1 MPVMQSPPGAYTVID
16 GRRYLYFVGTGYL
29 GLQGHPEVIRA
40 ACEATEKFGVG
51 TATSRTGFGDC
62 RPTLDVERRAAELFG
77 TEDAFYFSSGYVGNH
92 ILALAM
98 EDTLDAVFVDEWS
111 HYCVFEAARL
121 TGRPMFTFQHRDAN
135 DLRVNLKANLPPR
148 GRPLVLTDGV
158 FAARGEIAPV
168 ADFADVLREFP
179 GAILSIDDAHGLA
192 TLGTNGRGTYEHA
205 GLFGHGVNGAVG
217 ANDASGESPPCPALL
232 CCGTLSK
239 AVGGFGGIIPGS
251 RPFIERLKA
260 TSPYYRGASAPPVP
274 AAAATARALEL
285 IAAEPEIR
293 TRLWENVGTLKTG
306 LREMGLD
313 ADDTPVPICC
323 LTVGDAENMRRI
335 QQALMEQGIAIAYM
349 AAYSG
354 LGPEGALRVA
364 VFATHTEE
372 MIGQLLDALRPL
384 V

>member
-40 ACEATEKFGVG
+40 ACEATDKYGVG

-62 RPTLDVERRAAELFG
+62 QPTLDVEHRAAELFG
-77 TEDAFYFSSGYVGNH
+77 TEDAFYFASGYVGNH

-98 EDTLDAVFVDEWS
+98 EDSFDAVFVDEWS

-121 TGRPMFTFQHRDAN
+121 TGWPVFAFRHCSAD
-135 DLRVNLKANLPPR
+135 DLRTNMDSNLPPR
-148 GRPLVLTDGV
+148 ARPLVLTDGV

-168 ADFADVLREFP
+168 ADYAKVLREFP
-179 GAILSIDDAHGLA
+179 GSILSIDDAHGLA

-205 GLFGHGVNGAVG
+205 GLYGQGVNAALGASN
-217 ANDASGESPPCPALL
+217 ATGEPPPCPALL

-260 TSPYYRGASAPPVP
+260 SSPYYPGASAPPAPV
-274 AAAATARALEL
+274 ASATARALEL
-285 IAAEPEIR
+285 LAAKPEMR
-293 TRLWENVGTLKTG
+293 TRLWENVATLKGG
-306 LREMGLD
+306 LRAMGLA
-313 ADDTPVPICC
+313 ADDTPVPICG
-323 LTVGDAENMRRI
+323 LSVGDAANMRRI

-364 VFATHTEE
+364 VFATHTDE
-372 MIGQLLDALRPL
+372 MIQQLLDALRETI
-384 V
+384 